1 MKKFERVTLQM
12 LDEIISDDQLVVAVV
27 TYDDGLQAIDL
38 FPNSGKRYNGSS
50 FMSPIFVSEDD
61 LIFKDLRQDLERNLV
76 LTKMLS
82 TMNEEEYLDVLHS
95 LQTAFIAVFERMMK
109 NDSLRFIND
118 DQTKRR
124 RANT

>member
-38 FPNSGKRYNGSS
+38 FPNRGKRYLGSS

-82 TMNEEEYLDVLHS
+82 TMNEKEYLDVLHS
-95 LQTAFIAVFERMMK
+95 L
-109 NDSLRFIND
+109 
-118 DQTKRR
+118 
-124 RANT
+124 